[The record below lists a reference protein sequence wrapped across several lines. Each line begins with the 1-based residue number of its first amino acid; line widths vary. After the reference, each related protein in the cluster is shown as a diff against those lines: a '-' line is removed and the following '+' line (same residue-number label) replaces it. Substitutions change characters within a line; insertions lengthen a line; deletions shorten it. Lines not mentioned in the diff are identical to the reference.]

1 MPLTQTSKIT
11 LARLCAAVAILAVAL
26 VMTLGGLSILET
38 ERLRVHPSERSVA
51 DAIRRLGGAYRAV
64 GKDDWHITSVWLENT
79 RTTDHDLEAILQL
92 NYVEFLDVANTK
104 ITDAS
109 LGAIFAHKSIRVL
122 RVAGSDISREG
133 LQAAWDKSG
142 KRISLDD

>member
-1 MPLTQTSKIT
+1 MRFSKIT

-26 VMTLGGLSILET
+26 VMALGGLSILES
-38 ERLRVHPSERSVA
+38 ERLRVHPSERNVA

-92 NYVEFLDVANTK
+92 DYVDFLNIANTK
-104 ITDAS
+104 VTDAS
-109 LGAIFAHKSIRVL
+109 VGRIFAHKSIRVL
-122 RVAGSDISREG
+122 RVTGSDISREG
-133 LQAAWDKSG
+133 LRAAWDKSG
-142 KRISLDD
+142 NRISLDD